1 MISTFICVIALV
13 LILVGIWHE
22 EKLIA
27 FEGKVWRI
35 IRRRAKRLYLRMRIE
50 RVRMKL
56 RIIDCKIYVTKQIMS
71 FINGI

>member
-1 MISTFICVIALV
+1 MISIILCAIALV

-22 EKLIA
+22 EKLIV
-27 FEGKVWRI
+27 FEDKLWRI

-50 RVRMKL
+50 RIRMKL

>member
-1 MISTFICVIALV
+1 MFSIILCTVLLV
-13 LILVGIWHE
+13 LILIGIWHE

-27 FEGKVWRI
+27 FEDKVWRI
-35 IRRRAKRLYLRMRIE
+35 IRHRAKRFYLRMRIE